1 MAQGMNL
8 IERIRFVWGVVE
20 VAVEEAVIAAEGFV
34 ELKTGAE
41 RKAYVVQHVTNLLK
55 ELEGRYDI
63 LPTWAEIFV
72 LKTASFALDW
82 IVERVF
88 ARLNKEGK
96 VNVPA

>member
-20 VAVEEAVIAAEGFV
+20 VAVEEAIIAAEGFV

-41 RKAYVVQHVTNLLK
+41 RKEYVVQHVTNLLS
-55 ELEGRYDI
+55 ELEARYDI
-63 LPTWAEIFV
+63 LPSWAEVFV
-72 LKTASFALDW
+72 LKTASLALDW

-96 VNVPA
+96 VNVRS